1 MGQQQKHG
9 LMRELGLT
17 EALAIGLGTMV
28 GAGIFV
34 LSAIAAER
42 AGPAASISYVL
53 AGLICLPVAMIVSE
67 LATGMPQAGGSYHLI
82 SRSLGPVAGSVI
94 GPGNWLGL
102 VFANGFY
109 LLAFGQYLSLLVP
122 VPGWVAVLAAG
133 VLFTGLNYRGAK
145 LSGKAQNIIV
155 AVLLVILAVFIGLGF
170 VQRNPALQEPFIPY
184 GWRAVVA
191 NVGLIIVSF
200 TGFEKISTIAEEIKR
215 PGRNLPLAIVGSVCI
230 ATVLYFGVVFA
241 ATGTL
246 AYQNIGR
253 FDAPLV
259 EVAQRLAG
267 PVGAGA
273 LYMAALLA
281 TASSANAAT
290 MAAARINFAMG
301 RDSILPH
308 WFGEL
313 HPRFLTPAHSTL
325 VTGAL
330 SLLLALTGR
339 AEVLAEVSSALF
351 LVSYT
356 LICLS
361 SFVMRRSRPLWY
373 KPAYQVPLYPVL
385 PLVAGLACLL
395 VIATMEP
402 LSQLMGV
409 LLVACSLVW
418 YVTWARWQTAVVGEI
433 APLLE
438 RERPLEHVLE
448 AAEELA
454 RPLGHEILVPVA
466 NPATVAP
473 LISLAA
479 AIARTEQDTVVTAL
493 RVITVPIGTPL
504 STVQHF
510 LSRPRE
516 GKGQWAILREVA
528 ELGVGVGV
536 PVRPVM
542 HAAHGVAS
550 GIVALATDRPNTRL
564 LLMGWRGPITLDRVQ
579 DSIDKAVVREAP
591 CDVAV
596 LRNRGLS
603 HVRRVLIPA
612 GGGPHAR
619 LGLKLASAVAQ
630 GNGAELTVLRLLPT
644 EGEFNPET
652 EMQALRRMIK
662 ETLGEIH
669 KRVTTRV
676 ARSTNVVEGILAEA
690 QRQDYDLLVI
700 GASEEWFLKNLLF
713 GAIPDQVA
721 EGAPCSVLMVRKYEP
736 AGVPRL
742 RRALKRL
749 S

>member
-82 SRSLGPVAGSVI
+82 SRALGPIAGSVV

-109 LLAFGQYLSLLVP
+109 LLAFSQYLSLLVP
-122 VPGWVAVLAAG
+122 VPGWVAILAAG
-133 VLFTGLNYRGAK
+133 ALFTGLNYRGAK

-155 AVLLVILAVFIGLGF
+155 MVLLVILAVFIGLGF

-230 ATVLYFGVVFA
+230 ATILYFGVVFA

-246 AYQNIGR
+246 AYQDIGH
-253 FDAPLV
+253 FGAPLV
-259 EVAQRLAG
+259 EVARRLAG

-273 LYMAALLA
+273 LYLAALLA

-301 RDSILPH
+301 RDSILPP

-313 HPRFLTPAHSTL
+313 HPRFLTPARSTL

-356 LICLS
+356 LMCLS
-361 SFVMRRSRPLWY
+361 CFVMRRSRPLWY
-373 KPAYQVPLYPVL
+373 KPAYQVPFYPVL
-385 PLVAGLACLL
+385 PLVAGLVCLL
-395 VIATMEP
+395 VIVTMAP

-438 RERPLEHVLE
+438 RERPLEHMLE

-454 RPLGHEILVPVA
+454 RPHGHEILVPVA
-466 NPATVAP
+466 NPATVTP
-473 LISLAA
+473 LINLAA
-479 AIARTEQDTVVTAL
+479 AIARTEQDTMVTAL

-504 STVQHF
+504 STAQHF
-510 LSRPRE
+510 LSRSRE
-516 GKGQWAILREVA
+516 GNGQWAILREVA
-528 ELGVGVGV
+528 ELGVGIGV
-536 PVRPVM
+536 PVRPVLR
-542 HAAHGVAS
+542 AAHGVAS

-564 LLMGWRGPITLDRVQ
+564 VLMGWRGPITLDRVQ

-596 LRNRGLS
+596 LRNRGLG
-603 HVRRVLIPA
+603 HVRRVLVPA

-630 GNGAELTVLRLLPT
+630 GNEAELTVLRLLPT
-644 EGEFNPET
+644 VGAFNLET
-652 EMQALRRMIK
+652 EMQALRRMVE
-662 ETLGEIH
+662 ETLGKIH
-669 KRVTTRV
+669 KRITTRV
-676 ARSTNVVEGILAEA
+676 ARSTNVVEGILAET
-690 QRQDYDLLVI
+690 QRLDYDLLVI

-736 AGVPRL
+736 AGVSRL
-742 RRALKRL
+742 RRTLKRL
-749 S
+749 G